1 MSKENGSS
9 EHVVAELKSAAQDLL
24 RFLAGQEMSQSE
36 LFPYGV
42 NAISIT
48 VKSGD
53 AEINLEVGG
62 PDHAH
67 HEHDEEDEEWFSEA
81 DDLPDL
87 DDDL

>member
-1 MSKENGSS
+1 MSKENGQGDQ
-9 EHVVAELKSAAQDLL
+9 VVAELKTAAQDLL
-24 RFLAGQEMSQSE
+24 RFLAGDEMSQSE

-42 NAISIT
+42 NAIAIT

-53 AEINLEVGG
+53 AEIHLEVGG

-67 HEHDEEDEEWFSEA
+67 HDHDEDDEEWFDEA
-81 DDLPDL
+81 DELPDL